1 MLLVDT
7 NIWLELLLEQDR
19 ADEVRR
25 FLDGLPS
32 DQIAISHFS
41 LHSIGVILGR
51 YGRRAALVQFVRD
64 LFVVGMVELVTLPP
78 GAFEHITG
86 AMEVHGLDFDDAY
99 QYVAVRQLG
108 ADLVSFDTDFD
119 RTDLRRRTPAE
130 ALASLRP
137 PEMPTS

>member
-1 MLLVDT
+1 MFLVDT

-25 FLDGLPS
+25 FLDALPS
-32 DQIAISHFS
+32 NQLALSHFS
-41 LHSIGVILGR
+41 LHSIGVILER
-51 YGRRAALVQFVRD
+51 YGRPAVLVQFVRD
-64 LFVVGMVELVTLPP
+64 LFVVGMVQLVTLPP
-78 GAFEHITG
+78 EAFEHITEV
-86 AMEVHGLDFDDAY
+86 MEAHGLDFDDAY
-99 QYVAVRQLG
+99 QYAAVRQSG

-130 ALASLRP
+130 ALAGLMP

>member
-64 LFVVGMVELVTLPP
+64 LFVVGMVELVTLPL
-78 GAFEHITG
+78 
-86 AMEVHGLDFDDAY
+86 GL
-99 QYVAVRQLG
+99 
-108 ADLVSFDTDFD
+108 SSTS
-119 RTDLRRRTPAE
+119 PARWRCM
-130 ALASLRP
+130 AWTL
-137 PEMPTS
+137 MTPTSMLPCGSLVLIS